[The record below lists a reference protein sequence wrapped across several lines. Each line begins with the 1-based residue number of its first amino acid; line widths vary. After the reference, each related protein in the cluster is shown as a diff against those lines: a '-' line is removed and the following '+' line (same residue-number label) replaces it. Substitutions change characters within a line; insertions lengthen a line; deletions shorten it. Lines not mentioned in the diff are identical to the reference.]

1 MSNITIYKKEKA
13 MTKKEFGLFGE
24 EKAAEYLK
32 KKGYRILERN
42 FSCKLGE
49 VDIIARRGDTISFI
63 EVKTRSSFLYGSPGE
78 AVGKTKMS
86 HIKRVAEI
94 YIRQKNLYPLK
105 VSFDVMEV
113 MFNHIKN
120 AF

>member
-1 MSNITIYKKEKA
+1 
-13 MTKKEFGLFGE
+13 MTKKEFGQFGE
-24 EKAAEYLK
+24 DKAAEYLNE
-32 KKGYRILERN
+32 KGYRILERN
-42 FSCKLGE
+42 YSCKLGE
-49 VDIIARRGDTISFI
+49 VDIIARKGDTLCFI

-78 AVGKTKMS
+78 AVGKSKMS

-94 YIRQKNLYPLK
+94 YIRQKGLYPLR

-113 MFNHIKN
+113 MFNHIRE